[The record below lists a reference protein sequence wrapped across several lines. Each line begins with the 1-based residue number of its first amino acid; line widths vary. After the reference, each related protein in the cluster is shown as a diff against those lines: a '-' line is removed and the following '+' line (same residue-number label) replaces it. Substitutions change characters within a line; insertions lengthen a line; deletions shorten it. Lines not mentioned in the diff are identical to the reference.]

1 MSYDTQALLH
11 WSDDHLVV
19 INKPAGLRSIPDGYH
34 SGLPHVRAVLEPLL
48 GRLWIVHRLDKNT
61 SGLMLL
67 ARSAVAHRELNIQFD
82 ESKIFKLYHAVIEGH
97 PSWSKQHITLPLL
110 KDGDRR
116 HRTVIDHQRGKRA
129 QTNIKV
135 LTKGDKRTLVAAKPF
150 TGRTHQ
156 IRAHLAAVGHPI
168 TGDRLYGDAD
178 NIFNGCL
185 ALHAK
190 KLGITHPIT
199 SRELQFEIPDPED
212 FKPLLRSPQDQIKE
226 EGP

>member
-19 INKPAGLRSIPDGYH
+19 INKPAGLRSIPDGYDP
-34 SGLPHVRAVLEPLL
+34 GLPHVRSVLEPLL

-61 SGLMLL
+61 SGLMML

-82 ESKIFKLYHAVIEGH
+82 ESKIYKLYHAVIEGH
-97 PSWSKQHITLPLL
+97 PSWSKEHITLPLL

-129 QTNIKV
+129 QTDIKV
-135 LTKGDKRTLVAAKPF
+135 LTKGDGRTLVAARPF

-156 IRAHLAAVGHPI
+156 IRAHLAAVGHPV
-168 TGDRLYGDAD
+168 TGDRLYGYAD
-178 NIFNGCL
+178 SVFNARL

-199 SRELQFEIPDPED
+199 SRELHFEIPDPED
-212 FKPLLRSPQDQIKE
+212 FKPLLRNPQDQIKE